1 MNSIEKYKKMFVG
14 TIKRFNQ
21 RNDVFR
27 RTDYDPKLMMWK
39 ERFRD
44 REGKAEKP
52 GHTQMN
58 CALTDASWYV
68 ENHFAMGNSG
78 SNHKGFY
85 AWDGSDPSVEK
96 KQKVALSPEEATRN
110 VKKAARFFG
119 AALVGV
125 CKLNSLWLY
134 SQVVNDFTGEV
145 QELNI
150 PEDYRY
156 AVVMAIEMDYDFI
169 KTSPTGGSSAATGL
183 GYSKM
188 AFTAGLLAQFIRGL
202 GYEAIPS
209 GNDTALS
216 IPLAV
221 EAGLGELGR
230 NGILITDKFGPRVR
244 LCKVFTDLPLVP
256 DTPKFFGVERF
267 CELCKKCAEHCPP
280 KAISSGEKTSE
291 AITVSNNSGVK
302 KWMINPEQCY
312 RFWAANRTDCANCIR
327 VCPFNQAQGW
337 HHNIVRY
344 LIKNIPVLNRLFLW
358 LHSVLGY
365 DQPASPNEVIGQG
378 GIGSC

>member
-1 MNSIEKYKKMFVG
+1 MNSTEKYQKMLIG
-14 TIKRFNQ
+14 PIKRFNQ

-27 RTDYDPKLMMWK
+27 RTDYDPEPMKWK

-44 REGKAEKP
+44 RAGKPDKP
-52 GHTQMN
+52 GYSQMDY
-58 CALTDASWYV
+58 ALSDASWYL
-68 ENHFAMGNSG
+68 EDHFAMGNSG
-78 SNHKGFY
+78 ANLAGLY
-85 AWDGSDPSVEK
+85 AWEPAEPSVEK
-96 KQKVALSPEEATRN
+96 KPKVVLSPEEATKR
-110 VKKAARFFG
+110 VKKVAKFFG

-125 CKLNSLWLY
+125 CELNSLWLY
-134 SQVVNDFTGEV
+134 SQVVNDFTGEIR
-145 QELNI
+145 ELELADN
-150 PEDYRY
+150 YRY
-156 AVVMAIEMDYDFI
+156 AIVMAIEMDYNLI

-188 AFTAGLLAQFIRGL
+188 AFTAGLLAKFIRGL

-244 LCKVFTDLPLVP
+244 LCKVFTNLPLIP
-256 DTPKFFGVERF
+256 DTPRFFGVERF
-267 CELCKKCAEHCPP
+267 CALCKKCAQFCPS
-280 KAISSGEKTSE
+280 KAITTGEQSAK

-302 KWMINPEQCY
+302 KWMINPEKCY

-327 VCPFNQAQGW
+327 VCPFNQKRGW
-337 HHNIVRY
+337 HHSIARY
-344 LIKNIPVLNRLFLW
+344 FIKNVPILNPLFLW
-358 LHSVLGY
+358 LHSVLRY
-365 DQPASPNEVIGQG
+365 DQQASPSEVR
-378 GIGSC
+378 GSQ